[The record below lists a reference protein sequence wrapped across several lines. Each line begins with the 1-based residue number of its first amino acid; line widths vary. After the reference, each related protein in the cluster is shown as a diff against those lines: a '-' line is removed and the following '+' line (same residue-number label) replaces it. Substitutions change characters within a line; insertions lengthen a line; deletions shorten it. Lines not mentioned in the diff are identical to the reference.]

1 MILKNVI
8 VRMKIQIHCV
18 RGCTIMFDGK
28 MHNFF
33 FFFKK
38 KITPGESGKCLNEPN
53 ISALK
58 VHVKIYIYIGRL

>member
-1 MILKNVI
+1 
-8 VRMKIQIHCV
+8 
-18 RGCTIMFDGK
+18 MFDGK